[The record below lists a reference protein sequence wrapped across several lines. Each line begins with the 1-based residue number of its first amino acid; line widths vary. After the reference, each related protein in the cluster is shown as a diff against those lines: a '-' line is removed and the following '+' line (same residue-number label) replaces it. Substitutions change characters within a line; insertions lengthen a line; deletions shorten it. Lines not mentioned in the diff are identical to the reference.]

1 MKRSLKLA
9 ARPATLVA
17 GAGLLA
23 SSWLLPAPV
32 RAADKYDSD
41 LERRV
46 ESLERELNIMEDDK
60 KGKNVEAT
68 DVPTFLKAG
77 AKNVKELVITGETRF
92 RYAYDNLDGQ
102 PLNSGAGAQS
112 SRERFRL
119 RLFADYKLTDNF
131 VAGVAFQTTQS
142 ADSGNQTY
150 TEGFDNYNFYI
161 WRAFVGYKNDWLQVV
176 GGKQA
181 NQFYSNTELLYDA
194 DISPQGLFE
203 QIKLPVSPVFD
214 LTFNAGQFIFND
226 NPENA
231 IRNNPR
237 TITNAA
243 GVQVA
248 NPAFVEDGNNHTDA
262 YQLYTQLVA
271 AYKPTN
277 DLTVTTAAGYLFYP
291 GGGGA
296 GSTTIVNPA
305 PGGAGAG
312 GGTLL
317 NTASFNSAAAT
328 RNLNLGTVSGDVKIA
343 LGPVKVKVY
352 GDAVYNFRGG
362 SRDFQQYGVAA
373 DDTVDKLAF
382 AAGVTIG
389 SDYTIKKKG
398 DYLVLAEY
406 RQVGLGSIDPNL
418 NDSDFN
424 LSRLGFRGVKG
435 AVSYGFYPW
444 LIGSVT
450 GFFNSNLGHERDVN
464 IGVANANSSQT
475 VQVDL
480 TAKF

>member
-1 MKRSLKLA
+1 MKRSLKTA
-9 ARPATLVA
+9 GRPATFVA
-17 GAGLLA
+17 GASLLA
-23 SSWLLPAPV
+23 GAWLLPAPG
-32 RAADKYDSD
+32 RAADKYDTT
-41 LERRV
+41 LESRV
-46 ESLERELNIMEDDK
+46 EALERELNLVEGDK
-60 KGKNVEAT
+60 KGKDAAAVE
-68 DVPTFLKAG
+68 VPTFVKAG
-77 AKNVKELVITGETRF
+77 AANVKELVVSGEIRF

-102 PLNSGAGAQS
+102 PLGSGAAQS

-119 RLFADYKLTDNF
+119 RLFADYKLSNNF
-131 VAGVAFQTTQS
+131 FAGVALQTTQA

-150 TEGFDNYNFYI
+150 TEGFDNYSIYI

-181 NQFYSNTELLYDA
+181 NQFYSNSELLYDA

-203 QIKLPVSPVFD
+203 QVKIPVSPQFEIAI
-214 LTFNAGQFIFND
+214 NAGQFIFND
-226 NPENA
+226 NAENA

-237 TITNAA
+237 TLPSGA
-243 GVQVA
+243 A
-248 NPAFVEDGNNHTDA
+248 NPAFVEEGNNQTDA
-262 YQLYTQLVA
+262 YQLYTQIVA
-271 AYKPTN
+271 TFKPTN
-277 DLTVTTAAGYLFYP
+277 DLAVTGAGGFLFYP
-291 GGGGA
+291 GHGGA
-296 GSTTIVNPA
+296 GSTTAVNPA

-317 NTASFNSAAAT
+317 NSAPYNSASAT
-328 RNLNLGTVSGDVKIA
+328 RNLDLGTVSADVKLT
-343 LGPVKVKVY
+343 LGAIKVKVY

-362 SRDFQQYGVAA
+362 SRNFVQYGVPA

-382 AAGVTIG
+382 ATGVTVG
-389 SDYTIKKKG
+389 SDFTIKKKG

-406 RQVGLGSIDPNL
+406 RQVGLGSLDPNL

-424 LSRLGFRGVKG
+424 LSRLGFRGVKV
-435 AVSYGFYPW
+435 AASYGFYPW

-450 GFFNSNLGHERDVN
+450 GFFSSNLGHERDVN

-475 VQVDL
+475 IQVDL

>member
-1 MKRSLKLA
+1 MKRPLRLA

-23 SSWLLPAPV
+23 SGWLTAPA
-32 RAADKYDSD
+32 RAADKYDST
-41 LERRV
+41 LESRV
-46 ESLERELNIMEDDK
+46 EALERELNLVEGDK
-60 KGKNVEAT
+60 KGKDAAAT
-68 DVPTFLKAG
+68 DVPTFVKAG
-77 AKNVKELVITGETRF
+77 AANVKELVVSGEIRF

-102 PLNSGAGAQS
+102 PLGSGAAQS

-131 VAGVAFQTTQS
+131 FAGVALQTNQA

-150 TEGFDNYNFYI
+150 TEGFDNYNIYI

-203 QIKLPVSPVFD
+203 SVKLPVSSNFE

-226 NPENA
+226 NAENA

-237 TITNAA
+237 TLPNGT
-243 GVQVA
+243 A
-248 NPAFVEDGNNHTDA
+248 NPAFVEEGNNQTDS
-262 YQLYTQLVA
+262 YQFYSQIVGVF
-271 AYKPTN
+271 KPTN
-277 DLTVTTAAGYLFYP
+277 DLAVTGAGGFLFYP
-291 GGGGA
+291 GHGGA
-296 GSTTIVNPA
+296 GSTTAVNPA
-305 PGGAGAG
+305 PSGASAG

-317 NTASFNSAAAT
+317 NSAAFNSAAAT
-328 RNLNLGTVSGDVKIA
+328 RNLDLGTVSADVKLS
-343 LGPVKVKVY
+343 LGAIKVKLY

-362 SRDFQQYGVAA
+362 SRDFEQYGIAK
-373 DDTVDKLAF
+373 DDTIDKLAF
-382 AAGVTIG
+382 ATGVTVG

-398 DYLVLAEY
+398 DYLLLAEY

-424 LSRLGFRGVKG
+424 LSRLDFRGVKV
-435 AVSYGFYPW
+435 AASYGFQPW
-444 LIGSVT
+444 LIGTVT
-450 GFFNSNLGHERDVN
+450 GFFNSNLGNEKDVN

-475 VQVDL
+475 IEVDV

>member
-1 MKRSLKLA
+1 MKSSLKTA
-9 ARPATLVA
+9 ARPGAFVA

-23 SSWLLPAPV
+23 AGWLLPVAG
-32 RAADKYDSD
+32 RAADKYDTS
-41 LERRV
+41 LEGRV
-46 ESLERELNIMEDDK
+46 QALERELNLLENDK
-60 KGKNVEAT
+60 KGKDVQANE
-68 DVPTFLKAG
+68 VPTFVRAG
-77 AKNVKELVITGETRF
+77 SANVKELVVSGEIRF

-102 PLNSGAGAQS
+102 PLGSGEAQS

-119 RLFADYKLTDNF
+119 RLIAEYKLTNNF
-131 VAGVAFQTTQS
+131 FAGFGLQTTQA

-150 TEGFDNYNFYI
+150 SEGFDNYNIYI
-161 WRAFVGYKNDWLQVV
+161 WRAYVGYKNDWLQVV

-181 NQFYSNTELLYDA
+181 NQFYANTELLYDA

-203 QIKLPVSPVFD
+203 SVKIPISPQFD
-214 LTFNAGQFIFND
+214 LTVNAGQFIFND

-231 IRNNPR
+231 NRNNPR
-237 TITNAA
+237 FITNAA
-243 GVQVA
+243 GAQVA
-248 NPAFVEDGNNHTDA
+248 NPAFVEQGNNQTDA
-262 YQLYTQLVA
+262 YQLYTQVVGTF
-271 AYKPTN
+271 KPTN
-277 DLTVTTAAGYLFYP
+277 ALAFTGAGGFLFYP
-291 GGGGA
+291 GHGGA
-296 GSTTIVNPA
+296 GSTTVVNPA
-305 PGGAGAG
+305 PGGAAAG

-317 NTASFNSAAAT
+317 NSAAFNSAAAT
-328 RNLNLGTVSGDVKIA
+328 RNLNLGTLSADVRLT
-343 LGPVKVKVY
+343 LGAVKVKLY
-352 GDAVYNFRGG
+352 GDAVYNFSGG
-362 SRDFQQYGVAA
+362 SRNFQQYGVAA

-382 AAGVTIG
+382 ATGITAG
-389 SDYTIKKKG
+389 SDFTIKKKG

-406 RQVGLGSIDPNL
+406 RQVGLGSVDPNL
-418 NDSDFN
+418 NDGDFN